1 MLVTLIFN
9 LTAVFFAWLQ
19 NSKQFKHGL
28 KLSLFTLFLFLA
40 LRYDFGNDY
49 MAYLDNFLEI
59 NRNST
64 WDISFFKIK
73 GNEVGWFYLNKLF
86 GAFGFFAMQ
95 AFLAGFTCIVI
106 YKFITKYVPHKY
118 YWFAVFLY
126 VFQPYN
132 MLVLSSAMRQQVA
145 GIFFLLAFNFI
156 VEKKWILY
164 LITIAIASTFHSSA
178 MFFFPFILLAFSNR
192 KISYLQVLIIFL
204 AFVLPMVFMQ
214 EIFGTLEFLVLKYF
228 DFYEGYTK
236 DTDFSIN
243 VGLGFVLNILIY
255 LVIIYFAQKELEKK
269 HLILYKFAIISL
281 LLVSLRFI
289 IPLTSRLNM
298 YLGPIMMAVYPMV
311 FIKIKKVEPKLLYI
325 GVVLFLTLYQFYT
338 FFQSPVWI
346 EDFSEYH
353 TIFSALKFY

>member
-1 MLVTLIFN
+1 MIVTLLFN
-9 LTAVFFAWLQ
+9 IIAVFFAWLQ
-19 NSKQFKHGL
+19 DTKHFKHGL
-28 KLSLFTLFLFLA
+28 KLSLFTVFLFLA

-49 MAYLDNFLEI
+49 MGYLENFLDV
-59 NRNST
+59 NRYSI
-64 WDISFFKIK
+64 WDVTLYKIK
-73 GNEVGWFYLNKLF
+73 GNELGWVYLNRLF
-86 GAFGFFAMQ
+86 GPFGFFAMQ

-145 GIFFLLAFNFI
+145 GIFFLIAFNLI

-164 LITIAIASTFHSSA
+164 LITIAIASLFHSSA
-178 MFFFPFILLAFSNR
+178 MFFFPFILLAYSNR

-204 AFVLPMVFMQ
+204 LFVLPMVFMQ

-269 HLILYKFAIISL
+269 TSYII
-281 LLVSLRFI
+281 
-289 IPLTSRLNM
+289 
-298 YLGPIMMAVYPMV
+298 
-311 FIKIKKVEPKLLYI
+311 
-325 GVVLFLTLYQFYT
+325 
-338 FFQSPVWI
+338 
-346 EDFSEYH
+346 
-353 TIFSALKFY
+353 